1 MEGFIAVMLIIAG
14 VALWLMLKEYELK
27 RVTQP
32 VAKPSKQVEEICNRS
47 AKQLGYPCYQ
57 RTVGVDSIS
66 VDTIHGLW
74 HCDYT
79 YNTYDRIFVGTA
91 ASLVSYTL
99 EETFTTTSN
108 AASRALV
115 GGFLAGTPG
124 AIAGAASAKK
134 RVHSSGYQLIVTA
147 SDPKVGTQS
156 WTCNLIQGRALIDA
170 FDKICGRANNG

>member
-1 MEGFIAVMLIIAG
+1 MEGFIAVMFIIAG
-14 VALWLMLKEYELK
+14 VALWLMLKAYELK

-91 ASLVSYTL
+91 ASLVSYKL
-99 EETFTTTSN
+99 EAVSYTHLNHLHPKSSDRNRFFGN
-108 AASRALV
+108 RPVHKDKPAH
-115 GGFLAGTPG
+115 TP
-124 AIAGAASAKK
+124 A
-134 RVHSSGYQLIVTA
+134 
-147 SDPKVGTQS
+147 
-156 WTCNLIQGRALIDA
+156 
-170 FDKICGRANNG
+170 